1 MAPSHLPTT
10 GNTTLFISDLE
21 ELAESDRALRRQEA
35 YGENP
40 AWIRRVLQAYS
51 QTEERKWRQVL
62 RQAARGSRADVPV
75 GIRQPPRL
83 SRAQP
88 RARLPQMATT
98 PVSTAARRIP
108 AASVGT
114 AGPPQPGVLRTIKPQ
129 RPSMNLSDILSGV
142 SDVARTYYDIR
153 NMRQRNVYQPVDL
166 PPIMGGGGY
175 RPVSG
180 PVGPFL
186 GGQMGRMA
194 RRGRILEGLG
204 GGAIGGG
211 LVEGLGDYFFGDD
224 QMDTM
229 GCKPS
234 DIVYQWDECA
244 QDYVPKKKRKRR
256 RKQLVTKGD
265 IKGLAALKG
274 VVGTGKI
281 METWIATH
289 G

>member
-1 MAPSHLPTT
+1 M
-10 GNTTLFISDLE
+10 FISDLE

-83 SRAQP
+83 SRTQP
-88 RARLPQMATT
+88 RARLPQMAAT
-98 PVSTAARRIP
+98 PVTAPTRRIP

-114 AGPPQPGVLRTIKPQ
+114 SGPPQPGVLRTIKPA
-129 RPSMNLSDILSGV
+129 RPSMNLSDILGGV
-142 SDVARTYYDIR
+142 TDIARTYYQIR
-153 NMRQRNVYQPVDL
+153 GLRDPQ
-166 PPIMGGGGY
+166 PIMRTPDYPQPTMGPARRPIY
-175 RPVSG
+175 TRPVSG
-180 PVGPFL
+180 PLVPYV

-194 RRGRILEGLG
+194 RRGGLLEGLG

-211 LVEGLGDYFFGDD
+211 LVEGFGDFFFGDD